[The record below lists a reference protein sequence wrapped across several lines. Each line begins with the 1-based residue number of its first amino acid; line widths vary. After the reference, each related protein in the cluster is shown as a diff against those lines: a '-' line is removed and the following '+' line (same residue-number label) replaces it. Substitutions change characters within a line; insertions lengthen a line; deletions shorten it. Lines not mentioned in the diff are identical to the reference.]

1 MMSSRMLCIGFSVA
15 TMLISMLRH
24 AQWHAG
30 FFTMEQT
37 PHGRGFNTSL
47 GFMYGVDH
55 WVRNIAQHR
64 LAVLL

>member
-1 MMSSRMLCIGFSVA
+1 MLCIGFSMA
-15 TMLISMLRH
+15 TALTPMLHH

-37 PHGRGFNTSL
+37 PHGRGFDTSL
-47 GFMYGVDH
+47 GFLYGVDH

-64 LAVLL
+64 LAVSL